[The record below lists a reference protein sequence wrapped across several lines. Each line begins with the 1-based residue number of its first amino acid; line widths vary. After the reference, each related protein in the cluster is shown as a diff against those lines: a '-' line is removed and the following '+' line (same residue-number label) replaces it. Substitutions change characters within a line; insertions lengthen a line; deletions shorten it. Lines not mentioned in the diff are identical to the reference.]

1 MVAHLRLQVRDRL
14 RRYVRRIRN
23 HNVQRLA
30 AERFKQVPLLELH
43 LQAKPPDILLRHLER
58 FRRDITRRNSPG
70 WAQVCKSSG
79 NRAAACPDVGDLRCA
94 ARP

>member
-30 AERFKQVPLLELH
+30 SERFKQITLLEPH
-43 LQAKPPDILLRHLER
+43 LQAEPLDILLRHLKR

-79 NRAAACPDVGDLRCA
+79 NRAAACPDVGDLWSA